1 MKTYYFIYLFF
12 ISNFIFAQNPLV
24 DSVWRLDK
32 FIINGADVTYTDQ
45 TNHFHQIVFHGSG
58 NNLTLVSGYCQS
70 LFGLNC
76 SFSKNQFSY
85 GVFYSYGVD
94 CIFNNNDSFLLQTN
108 ASFYFNN
115 NINFNYILNELA
127 GAQQLTIT
135 NSLNNSV
142 IYTNVNL
149 KTENIDKSTELV
161 VYPNPA
167 ENILNFKSS
176 FEISQIRV
184 YSSDGRLI
192 ENYFI
197 NDENHVDIGGL
208 KSGIYFVEFI
218 ASEKVIRKKI
228 IKK

>member
-1 MKTYYFIYLFF
+1 
-12 ISNFIFAQNPLV
+12 
-24 DSVWRLDK
+24 
-32 FIINGADVTYTDQ
+32 
-45 TNHFHQIVFHGSG
+45 
-58 NNLTLVSGYCQS
+58 
-70 LFGLNC
+70 
-76 SFSKNQFSY
+76 
-85 GVFYSYGVD
+85 
-94 CIFNNNDSFLLQTN
+94 
-108 ASFYFNN
+108 
-115 NINFNYILNELA
+115 
-127 GAQQLTIT
+127 
-135 NSLNNSV
+135 LNNSV

>member
-1 MKTYYFIYLFF
+1 
-12 ISNFIFAQNPLV
+12 
-24 DSVWRLDK
+24 
-32 FIINGADVTYTDQ
+32 
-45 TNHFHQIVFHGSG
+45 
-58 NNLTLVSGYCQS
+58 
-70 LFGLNC
+70 
-76 SFSKNQFSY
+76 
-85 GVFYSYGVD
+85 
-94 CIFNNNDSFLLQTN
+94 
-108 ASFYFNN
+108 
-115 NINFNYILNELA
+115 
-127 GAQQLTIT
+127 
-135 NSLNNSV
+135 LNNSA
-142 IYTNVNL
+142 IYYKLNL
-149 KTENIDKSTELV
+149 SSEDNDKRTELV

-197 NDENHVDIGGL
+197 NGENHIDIGGL